1 MPFFF
6 TYAFYYTTKCRY
18 LDDIIVSKVSWLRYN
33 MNKNSQI
40 DVIIEHIKT
49 EYGAEPCEF

>member
-1 MPFFF
+1 
-6 TYAFYYTTKCRY
+6 
-18 LDDIIVSKVSWLRYN
+18 

-49 EYGAEPCEF
+49 EYGAEPECLWLARGFIDLKPLRC